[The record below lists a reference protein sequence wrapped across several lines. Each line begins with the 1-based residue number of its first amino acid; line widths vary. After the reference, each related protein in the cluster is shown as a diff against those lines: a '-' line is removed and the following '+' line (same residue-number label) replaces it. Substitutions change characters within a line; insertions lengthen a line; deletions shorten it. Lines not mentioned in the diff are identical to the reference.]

1 MTVKNFVILA
11 GLMFDVKL
19 NNNHIIMDSTKIH
32 NQKGYQV
39 QVQICCQPEDFVD
52 FTWPPSLN
60 YQAAII

>member
-1 MTVKNFVILA
+1 MTVKNNVILA

-52 FTWPPSLN
+52 FT
-60 YQAAII
+60 